1 MHTCNPWCGAGY
13 HAVFF
18 QSEQSEAPI
27 LEKVAGNM
35 VRNQGIP
42 EFVGYQVV
50 APAGLPPAFTP
61 TEFGLT
67 RAHVVAWGRTRPRA

>member
-18 QSEQSEAPI
+18 ESEQSERPI
-27 LEKVAGNM
+27 LEAVAGNM
-35 VRNQGIP
+35 ARNVGL

-50 APAGLPPAFTP
+50 EPAGLPPAFTP
-61 TEFGLT
+61 TQFGLV
-67 RAHVVAWGRTRPRA
+67 RAKVVAWGKGRGQ